1 MKKSFFL
8 SLFCC
13 ALLPLMAQNAD
24 YRQRID
30 LAGEWFFSLDRDT
43 VITPFTHFL
52 ETVSLPGTTDT
63 NGKGDP
69 LMSREETTHL
79 SRLFSYKGRAWYQ
92 KGVEIPPS
100 WKKKRIRLF
109 LERTKPTEVYV
120 DGSCVGRAESV
131 STGQEFDL
139 SSVLTPGHHDIIIMV
154 DNGESVPPQLLG
166 SSHAYTEDTQTNWN
180 GIIGEMYLEASSPRG
195 IVTLDVQPFTKHK
208 QVAVRALLRGKV
220 KKDDHFVVRVDPYGW
235 NGAVTILDL
244 WPRRSS
250 YAFHETAEGTLLECV
265 VSLGADAHLWSEFSP
280 DFYQLELEW
289 EGADS
294 QTKEFGLVD
303 FQARDHHFYVN
314 GVKTFLRGKH
324 DACVFPLTAHVPM
337 DDAAWRRY
345 LGKCKQYGINHVRF
359 HSWCPPEAAFLAA
372 DALGIYLQPE
382 LPFWGDF
389 KADDQRLMT
398 YLHQEGERI
407 IRTYGHHPSFVMF
420 ALGNELWGSIEK
432 MGEFVADFRRINGDI
447 LYTFGSNYYLGY
459 QGVKPG
465 MDYFTTCRVGGEA
478 WGQYDTHTRGS
489 FSFADAFEG
498 GMINHFAPNLSRNF
512 EEGCG
517 RSSVPVISHETA
529 QFQTYPDY
537 DEMKKYTGVLTPCNM
552 EVFQRRL
559 QQAGMG
565 DQAKAFHRASGAW
578 SLELYK
584 ADIEMDLRT
593 RNMAGFQ
600 LLDLQDYPGQGS
612 AYVGMLDALMDEKD
626 CFDDNGQYAWQG
638 FCAPVVPL
646 LQTDRYCLTTADT
659 LHATLLVANYGGRS
673 LRGEPLTYQ
682 LSYEEPKSR
691 LIGKA
696 EGQSITVET
705 DSLGLLTLGEIH
717 IPLASFGHEARQL
730 WLSLTMDEGRIH
742 NEYKIWVYPAQADL
756 DAWKEGII
764 VTRTMDEQTGRLLE
778 EGATVLFMTD
788 STQFAGN
795 TVGSLF
801 MTDYWNYRMFKT
813 ICENNKKT
821 VSPGTLGILTDPTHP
836 LFAAFPTDHHTD
848 WQWWPVIKNST
859 PLILDNLPTGFRPLV
874 QVIDNIERNHKLG
887 LVMEFAV
894 GKGRMVVCMSDLE
907 TASSRPEGKAF
918 YRSLLEYM
926 HSDRFQPSTTFQLH
940 ELMPLL
946 KSRVAD
952 RQLDELNNISPY

>member
-1 MKKSFFL
+1 MKRFL
-8 SLFCC
+8 LTLLCAT
-13 ALLPLMAQNAD
+13 ALLLQAQND
-24 YRQRID
+24 TFRDRID
-30 LAGEWFFSLDRDT
+30 LAGEWLFTLDRDGSVLPGQPLT
-43 VITPFTHFL
+43 
-52 ETVSLPGTTDT
+52 ETVHLPGTTDT
-63 NGKGDP
+63 NHKGDA
-69 LMSREETTHL
+69 LQHRNETTHL
-79 SRLFSYKGRAWYQ
+79 SRLFSYKGRAWYR
-92 KGVEIPPS
+92 KTVDIPKA
-100 WKKKRIRLF
+100 WKKHRIHLF
-109 LERTKPTEVYV
+109 LERTKPSAVFV
-120 DGSCVGRAESV
+120 DGKPQGEAESV
-131 STGQEFDL
+131 STGHYYDL
-139 SSVLTPGHHDIIIMV
+139 TAVMKPGSHTLDIMV

-180 GIIGEMYLEASSPRG
+180 GIIGNLYLEASPSRS
-195 IVTLDVQPFTKHK
+195 IVSMEVSGDAASRTVK
-208 QVAVRALLRGKV
+208 VRALLSSRPKQN
-220 KKDDHFVVRVDPYGW
+220 DHFTVMVEPYGW
-235 NGAVTILDL
+235 NGYVTALDV
-244 WPRRSS
+244 WPARSA
-250 YAFHETAEGTLLECV
+250 YAFQQAKEGTWMECV
-265 VSLGADAHLWSEFSP
+265 VPLGPSAHLWSEFQP
-280 DFYQLELEW
+280 DFYDLTVEW
-289 EGADS
+289 EGADRMS
-294 QTKEFGLVD
+294 KPFGLVD
-303 FQARDHHFYVN
+303 FRADGHHFTVN
-314 GVKTFLRGKH
+314 GVTTFLRGKH

-337 DDAAWRRY
+337 DDAAWRTY
-345 LGKCKQYGINHVRF
+345 LGKCKHYGINHVRF
-359 HSWCPPEAAFLAA
+359 HSWCPPETAFLAA
-372 DALGIYLQPE
+372 DVLGIYLQPE

-389 KADDQRLMT
+389 KADDERLMT
-398 YLHQEGERI
+398 YLYHEGERI

-432 MGEFVADFRRINGDI
+432 MGEFVDHFRQINPHI

-478 WGQYDTHTRGS
+478 WGSYDTHTRGS

-498 GMINHFAPNLSRNF
+498 GMLNHFAPNLSMNF
-512 EEGCG
+512 EEGCR

-537 DEMKKYTGVLTPCNM
+537 DEMRKYTGVLTPCNM

-646 LQTDRYCLTTADT
+646 LQTDRYCLTAIDT
-659 LHATLLVANYGGRS
+659 LRATLLVANYGGAS
-673 LRGEPLTYQ
+673 LRGRQLTWQ

-691 LIGKA
+691 LIGHA
-696 EGQSITVET
+696 ESGVMTIST
-705 DSLGLLTLGEIH
+705 DSLGLLSVGH
-717 IPLASFGHEARQL
+717 ITVPMASFGTEARQL
-730 WLSLTMDEGRIH
+730 WLSLTMDEGQIH
-742 NEYKIWVYPAQADL
+742 NEYKLWVYPPVTDL
-756 DAWKEGII
+756 EALKRDII
-764 VTRTMDEQTGRLLE
+764 ITRTMDATTARQLE
-778 EGATVLFMTD
+778 AGASVLFMPD
-788 STQFAGN
+788 STLFAGN

-813 ICENNKKT
+813 ICENNKKE
-821 VSPGTLGILTDPTHP
+821 VSPGTLGLLTDPSHP
-836 LFAAFPTDHHTD
+836 LFASFPTEGHTD
-848 WQWWPVIKNST
+848 WQWWPVVKEST
-859 PLILDNLPTGFRPLV
+859 PLILDNLPTSYRPLV

-894 GKGRMVVCMSDLE
+894 GKGRLLLCMSDLDA
-907 TASSRPEGKAF
+907 ASRRPEGRAF
-918 YRSLLEYM
+918 YRSLLAYM
-926 HSDRFQPSTTFQLH
+926 HSDRFHPTTSFRLA
-940 ELMPLL
+940 ELLPLL
-946 KSRVAD
+946 QQKVGD